1 MKSELHIHS
10 DCLQNDRE
18 LEYTQ
23 AVNEVLFQAMY
34 KDENIILLGEGIN
47 DKVGLFGAT
56 TNLSRFGS
64 NRVFDIPL
72 AENGMMG
79 VVIGAALC
87 GLRPIFFHNRPDFV
101 LLAMD
106 QLANHATKYKHMS
119 GGLCKIP
126 IVIWAAIGKGWG
138 SAAQHSQSLQSVFA
152 HFPGCKVV
160 MPTTPFDSK
169 GLLLRAIYD
178 DDPVIILEHRLLFN
192 QKQNVPQKMYKIDF
206 GKGVLRRTGKDYTIV
221 ADSLMV
227 KEAILAATELEKMGI
242 TVDVIDLRSIKPWDK
257 ELVISSVKKTGR
269 LLVADT
275 AWHMCNIGSEIVST
289 ICEEAF
295 CFLKTAPIR
304 IDYPDI
310 PIPASVTLENKFYPD
325 SHTIIKAIASIIT

>member
-1 MKSELHIHS
+1 MKSERQILS
-10 DCLQNDRE
+10 EGLRE
-18 LEYTQ
+18 ERVVEYTKGI
-23 AVNEVLFQAMY
+23 NEALSQAMSI
-34 KDENIILLGEGIN
+34 DDNVILLGEGIN

-56 TNLSRFGS
+56 TNLNRFGG

-79 VVIGAALC
+79 VAVGAALC
-87 GLRPIFFHNRPDFV
+87 GLRPVFFHNRPDFI

-119 GGLCKIP
+119 GGLCKVP

-169 GLLLRAIYD
+169 GLLLNAIFD
-178 DDPVIILEHRLLFN
+178 DDPVIVLEHRLLFD
-192 QKQNVPQKMYKIDF
+192 QKENVPQEMYKIDF
-206 GKGVLRRTGKDYTIV
+206 GKAALRCAGNDYTV
-221 ADSLMV
+221 GADSFMV
-227 KEAILAATELEKMGI
+227 REAILAAKELDEMGI

-257 ELVISSVKKTGR
+257 ELIMSSVKKTGR

-275 AWHMCNIGSEIVST
+275 AWHTCNIAGEIIST

-295 CFLKTAPIR
+295 CYLKTAPIR

-310 PIPASVTLENKFYPD
+310 PVPASVVLEDRFYSD
-325 SHTIIKAIASIIT
+325 RHTIVKAIVSNVS